1 MAEPRSTAEEAAD
14 PATSPERLLELTER
28 HPQLHRLLVANPS
41 TPDVARQ
48 WILATN
54 PWAKKAFE
62 ESGAEDAAGDVE
74 EPTRAMPAVPDD
86 HATDEG
92 PTGEDLEDDE
102 LEATQAHPVVPGTPA
117 EPPTDEAPVAAAAAP
132 DGEEDVEE
140 DPDSPTVW
148 GDFSAESFWDEEDA
162 PAAPAAAPIPVPGR
176 PTGVRLAEDTTVVPL
191 GPSDSPSAAPAAS
204 PAMPAAAPAAAAGS
218 AYGYGSTPSAAPGGS
233 PALAAAPA
241 AAAAPAVAPLP
252 PAPAAH
258 VEDDESES
266 GSRRRAWFLCGGCAI
281 LALLLLLLSVLVG
294 RAWLTSGEDESYQ
307 RDSTT
312 SSAAEESPSEEPS
325 EEATEESSEP
335 PVSPAPEDAVEMN
348 ELHSPTGN
356 ISCLLEEDS
365 VSCSVLERDFSE
377 ADLEDCA
384 DGPFTITVAGDEA
397 ARACGSSALS
407 DSAATL
413 EYDKSAK
420 RGDMACTSRFNGM
433 TCWNTKTGH
442 GFMVNRATYETF

>member
-1 MAEPRSTAEEAAD
+1 MAEHRSTAEEAAD
-14 PATSPERLLELTER
+14 PATSPERLLELTEK

-54 PWAKKAFE
+54 PWAKKSFE
-62 ESGAEDAAGDVE
+62 ESGAGTTGNAAAANIE
-74 EPTRAMPAVPDD
+74 EPTRAMPVAPD
-86 HATDEG
+86 
-92 PTGEDLEDDE
+92 EDPEDDE
-102 LEATQAHPVVPGTPA
+102 LEATKAHPVVPGTPA
-117 EPPTDEAPVAAAAAP
+117 EPPTDEAPAAAAPAAAAAAAS
-132 DGEEDVEE
+132 DTDE
-140 DPDSPTVW
+140 DPDNPTVW
-148 GDFSAESFWDEEDA
+148 GDFSAETFWDEDA
-162 PAAPAAAPIPVPGR
+162 KAAPATAPIPVPGR

-204 PAMPAAAPAAAAGS
+204 PAPPAAAAPAAGAAAAGS
-218 AYGYGSTPSAAPGGS
+218 AYGYGSTPSAAPGSS
-233 PALAAAPA
+233 PAPTAAPA
-241 AAAAPAVAPLP
+241 AAAAPAVAPIP
-252 PAPAAH
+252 PALAAPL
-258 VEDDESES
+258 EDDDSED
-266 GSRRRAWFLCGGCAI
+266 GSRRKAWFLCGGCAV

-294 RAWLTSGEDESYQ
+294 RAWLNSGEDESYQ

-312 SSAAEESPSEEPS
+312 SSAAEKTPSEEPS
-325 EEATEESSEP
+325 EKETEESSEP

-348 ELHSPTGN
+348 ELRSPTGN
-356 ISCLLEEDS
+356 ITCLLEEDS
-365 VSCSVLERDFSE
+365 VSCSVVERDFSE
-377 ADLEDCA
+377 AGLEDCA
-384 DGPFTITVAGDEA
+384 DGPFTITVAGEEA

-407 DSAATL
+407 DSASTL